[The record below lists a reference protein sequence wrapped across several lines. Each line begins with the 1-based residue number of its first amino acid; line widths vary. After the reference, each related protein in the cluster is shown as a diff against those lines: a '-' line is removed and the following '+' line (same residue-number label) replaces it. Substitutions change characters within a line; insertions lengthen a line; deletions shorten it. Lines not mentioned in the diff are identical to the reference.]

1 MAENVL
7 ETRIQLRYGTYSQ
20 WMNSDVIL
28 KRGEAAIC
36 AFPRERVIDQLSNI
50 TPENTPPA
58 IGIKIGDG
66 VNYFPRLPWVQAVA
80 ADVYNWAKQDT
91 KPIYTAQEIQGL
103 QSFVENL
110 VGSDVE
116 VNIAP
121 RIYQLTRGT
130 NENIDK
136 WYLRYKE
143 NNEESPWVIDTS
155 TYIDLADLTAIV
167 NWIGRSNLEDYP
179 TLLNRTYEQIQY
191 FLQQLNKTDNAR
203 THQFVTAVTEEN
215 GIISVERAQPSFE
228 DLTGAA
234 TVVQG
239 GTGKTSLPED
249 QVLVGNGTEPIYT
262 IPIADSIAN
271 NNYLVPNRVIKEYVD
286 NLTKGLTGAMH
297 FIGEATVAIT
307 PNSGQ
312 DPRIGGYVF
321 AQAEPGDVILSESKE
336 YVWTGFNWRLLGDE
350 GSYAIK
356 GSIRDADID
365 PDADIQQSKIANLA
379 ATFDTKVDKVDGKT
393 LTSNDFT
400 DDLKSKLDGIEEGAQ
415 RNTIEHILK
424 NGEEI
429 RPKVIEDLQNAVNL
443 EISEFTDEAQA
454 KLDGIQDEAQ
464 VNKIE
469 RIIFDGEEVV
479 PDSNKVVTITSDP
492 HTEHVNKIE
501 QIFINGNEQI
511 PNANKQVRITI
522 DQAALN
528 LDVLEGAIIPDGR
541 GGVQDVTQIGKKL
554 DLARISVT
562 GNVQDLEQTVDTY
575 ITLDCGSSTEVI

>member
-1 MAENVL
+1 MAEHVL

-28 KRGEAAIC
+28 KQGEAAIC
-36 AFPRERVIDQLSNI
+36 AFPRNRVIDSLSNSQ
-50 TPENTPPA
+50 PENTPPA

-66 VNYFPRLPWVQAVA
+66 EHYFHELPWVQGIA
-80 ADVYNWAKQDT
+80 ADVYNWAKQSS
-91 KPIYTAQEIQGL
+91 KPTYTAQEIQGL

-110 VGSDVE
+110 VSGDVE

-121 RIYQLTRGT
+121 RIYQLVHGT
-130 NENIDK
+130 DENIDK

-143 NNEESPWVIDTS
+143 NNEESPWIVDTS
-155 TYIDLADLTAIV
+155 AAIDLTDLTTVV
-167 NWIGRSNLEDYP
+167 NWLGRSNLDNYP
-179 TLLNRTYEQIQY
+179 SLINRTYEQIQY
-191 FLQQLNKTDNAR
+191 FINQLNNTDAER
-203 THQFVTAVTEEN
+203 AHYFVTAVTEEN
-215 GIISVERAQPSFE
+215 GIVTASRAQPAFE

-234 TVVQG
+234 SVEQG

-249 QVLVGNGTEPIYT
+249 QVLVGNGIDPIYT

-286 NLTKGLTGAMH
+286 NLTQGLTGAMH
-297 FIGEATVAIT
+297 FIGEATVNIT

-321 AQAEPGDVILSESKE
+321 SQAEPGDVILSEAKE
-336 YVWTGFNWRLLGDE
+336 YVWTGTSWRLLGDE

-356 GSIRDADID
+356 GSIRDVDID
-365 PDADIQQSKIANLA
+365 PDAEIQQSKIANLA
-379 ATFDTKVDKVDGKT
+379 QTFDGKVDKEEGKT

-400 DDLKSKLDGIEEGAQ
+400 DDLKQKLDGIEEGAQ

-429 RPKVIEDLQNAVNL
+429 RPAIVDNVPNTVNL
-443 EISEFTDEAQA
+443 EISEFTEDAQTKLAGIEA
-454 KLDGIQDEAQ
+454 EAQ

-469 RIIFDGEEVV
+469 KIIFDGEEVA
-479 PDSNKVVTITSDP
+479 PDDNKTVTLTSDP
-492 HTEHVNKIE
+492 HTEHINKIE

-511 PNANKQVRITI
+511 PNASKQVRITI

-528 LDVLEGAIIPDGR
+528 LDVLEGAIIPDGH
-541 GGVQDVTQIGKKL
+541 GGVTDVVQIGKKL
-554 DLARISVT
+554 DLARIAAT
-562 GNVQDLEQTVDTY
+562 GDVQDLQQTQDTY
-575 ITLDCGSSTEVI
+575 IIFDCGSSSEVI

>member
-1 MAENVL
+1 MAEHVL

-28 KRGEAAIC
+28 KQGEAAIC
-36 AFPRERVIDQLSNI
+36 AFPRERVIDQLSNA

-66 VNYFPRLPWVQAVA
+66 INYFSRLPWVQAVA
-80 ADVYNWAKQDT
+80 ADVYNWAKQST

-110 VGSDVE
+110 VGGDVE
-116 VNIAP
+116 INIAP
-121 RIYQLTRGT
+121 RIYQLVRGT

-143 NNEESPWVIDTS
+143 NNEESPWIIDTS
-155 TYIDLADLTAIV
+155 AYIDLTDLTTIV

-179 TLLNRTYEQIQY
+179 SMLNRTYEQIMY
-191 FLQQLNKTDNAR
+191 FLAQLKNTDQAL
-203 THQFVTAVTEEN
+203 THQFVTAITEEN
-215 GIISVERAQPSFE
+215 GIVSVERAQPSFE
-228 DLTGAA
+228 DLTGVA
-234 TVVQG
+234 TVEQG
-239 GTGKTSLPED
+239 GTGKTSFPED

-312 DPRIGGYVF
+312 DPRIGGYIF
-321 AQAEPGDVILSESKE
+321 AQAEPGDVILSEAKE
-336 YVWTGFNWRLLGDE
+336 YVWTGVNWRLLGDE

-365 PDADIQQSKIANLA
+365 SDAEISQSKIANLD

-400 DDLKSKLDGIEEGAQ
+400 DELKSKLDGIEEGAQ

-429 RPKVIEDLQNAVNL
+429 RPRTIEELENAVNL
-443 EISEFTDEAQA
+443 EISEFTDDAQA
-454 KLDGIQDEAQ
+454 KLAGIQDEAQ

-469 RIIFDGEEVV
+469 RIIFDGEEVT
-479 PDSNKVVTITSDP
+479 PDNNKVVTITSDP
-492 HTEHVNKIE
+492 HTDHINKIE
-501 QIFINGNEQI
+501 QIFINGNEQV
-511 PNANKQVRITI
+511 PNANKQVRIII

-541 GGVQDVTQIGKKL
+541 GGVQEVTQIGKKL

-562 GNVQDLEQTVDTY
+562 GDVQDLQQTIDTY

>member
-7 ETRIQLRYGTYSQ
+7 ETKIRLRYGTYSQ

-28 KRGEAAIC
+28 LLGEAAIC
-36 AFPRERVIDQLSNI
+36 AFPRNRVIDQLSNSM
-50 TPENTPPA
+50 PEHTPPA

-66 VNYFPRLPWVQAVA
+66 QHYFHELPWVQAIA
-80 ADVYNWAKQDT
+80 ADVFNWAKQES
-91 KPIYTAQEIQGL
+91 KPTYTAQEIQGL

-110 VGSDVE
+110 VSGDVE

-121 RIYQLTRGT
+121 RVYQLVRGT
-130 NENIDK
+130 GENINK

-143 NNEESPWVIDTS
+143 NNDESPWIIDTS
-155 TYIDLADLTAIV
+155 TFIDLTDLTTIV

-179 TLLNRTYEQIQY
+179 TLINRTYEQIQY
-191 FLQQLNKTDNAR
+191 FINRLNNTDAVR

-215 GIISVERAQPSFE
+215 GIITVERAQPAFE
-228 DLTGAA
+228 DLNGIAS
-234 TVVQG
+234 VEQG
-239 GTGKTSLPED
+239 GTGKNTLPVD

-262 IPIADSIAN
+262 LPIADSIAN
-271 NNYLVPNRVIKEYVD
+271 NDALVPNRVIKQYVD
-286 NLTKGLTGAMH
+286 SLTAGLTGAMH
-297 FIGEATVAIT
+297 FIGEATVVIT
-307 PNSGQ
+307 PNSGL

-321 AQAEPGDVILSESKE
+321 SQAQPGDVILSESKE
-336 YVWTGFNWRLLGDE
+336 YVWTGAMWRLLGDE

-365 PDADIQQSKIANLA
+365 PDADIAQSKIAHLA
-379 ATFDTKVDKVDGKT
+379 DSFDEKVDKVDGKT

-400 DDLKSKLDGIEEGAQ
+400 DELKSKLDNIEEGAQ

-429 RPKVIEDLQNAVNL
+429 RPTTIDNLPNSVDLQ
-443 EISEFTDEAQA
+443 ISEFTDDAQSKLASIEA
-454 KLDGIQDEAQ
+454 EAQ

-469 RIIFDGEEVV
+469 RIILDGEEVT
-479 PDSNKVVTITSDP
+479 PDDNKVITLTSNP
-492 HTEHVNKIE
+492 HTEHINKIE

-511 PNANKQVRITI
+511 PNANKQVKITI

-528 LDVLEGAIIPDGR
+528 LDVLEGAIVPDGR
-541 GGVQDVTQIGKKL
+541 GGIQEVTQIGKKL

-562 GNVQDLEQTVDTY
+562 GNVSDLEQTQDTY
-575 ITLDCGSSTEVI
+575 IVLDCGSSIEVI

>member
-7 ETRIQLRYGTYSQ
+7 ETKIRLRYGTYSQ

-28 KRGEAAIC
+28 LLGEAAIC
-36 AFPRERVIDQLSNI
+36 AFPRNRVIDQLSNSM
-50 TPENTPPA
+50 PEHTPPA

-66 VNYFPRLPWVQAVA
+66 QHYFHELPWVQAIA
-80 ADVYNWAKQDT
+80 ADVFNWAKQES
-91 KPIYTAQEIQGL
+91 KPTYTAQEIQGL
-103 QSFVENL
+103 QSFVESL
-110 VGSDVE
+110 VSGDVE

-121 RIYQLTRGT
+121 RIYQLVRGT
-130 NENIDK
+130 GENIDK

-143 NNEESPWVIDTS
+143 NNEESPWIIDTS
-155 TYIDLADLTAIV
+155 TFIDLTDLTTIV

-179 TLLNRTYEQIQY
+179 TLINRTYEQIQY
-191 FLQQLNKTDNAR
+191 FINRLNNTDAAR

-215 GIISVERAQPSFE
+215 GIVTVERAQPAFE
-228 DLTGAA
+228 DLSGVAS
-234 TVVQG
+234 VEQG
-239 GTGKTSLPED
+239 GTGKNSLPAD

-262 IPIADSIAN
+262 LPIADSIAN
-271 NNYLVPNRVIKEYVD
+271 NNALVPNRVIKQYVD
-286 NLTKGLTGAMH
+286 GLTAGLTGAMH
-297 FIGEATVAIT
+297 FIGEATVVIT
-307 PNSGQ
+307 PNSGL

-321 AQAEPGDVILSESKE
+321 SQAQPGDVILSESKE
-336 YVWTGFNWRLLGDE
+336 YVWTGAMWRLLGDE

-365 PDADIQQSKIANLA
+365 PDADIAQSKIANLA
-379 ATFDTKVDKVDGKT
+379 SSFDAKVDKVEGKT

-400 DDLKSKLDGIEEGAQ
+400 DELKSKLDNIEEGAQ

-429 RPKVIEDLQNAVNL
+429 HPTTIDNLPNSVNL
-443 EISEFTDEAQA
+443 QISEFTDDAQSKLAGIEA
-454 KLDGIQDEAQ
+454 EAQ

-469 RIIFDGEEVV
+469 RIILDGEEVT
-479 PDSNKVVTITSDP
+479 PDDNKVITLTSDP
-492 HTEHVNKIE
+492 HTEHINKIE

-511 PNANKQVRITI
+511 PNANKQVKITI

-528 LDVLEGAIIPDGR
+528 LDVLEGAIVPDGH
-541 GGVQDVTQIGKKL
+541 GGIQEVTQIGKKL

-562 GNVQDLEQTVDTY
+562 GDVADLEQTQDTY
-575 ITLDCGSSTEVI
+575 IVFDCGSSTEVI